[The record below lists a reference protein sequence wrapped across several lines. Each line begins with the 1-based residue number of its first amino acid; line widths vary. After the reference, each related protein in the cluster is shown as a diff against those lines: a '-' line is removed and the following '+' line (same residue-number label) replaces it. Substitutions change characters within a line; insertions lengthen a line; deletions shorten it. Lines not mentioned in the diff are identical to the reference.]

1 MQLPLD
7 IIPNEIIKK
16 YNLRELVHDGKVYIE
31 IRKGMYGLRQ
41 AGILANKL
49 RVKRLETC
57 GYYPVEFTPDLWQH
71 KWRPII
77 FSLVVDD
84 FGVKYTGKENADHL
98 IQALMKDYTISIDLK
113 GEIFCGITL
122 NWEYIKRTVN
132 LSIPV

>member
-7 IIPNEIIKK
+7 IITDEIIET
-16 YNLRELVHDGKVYIE
+16 YNLRELAHDGKVYIE

-49 RVKRLETC
+49 LVKRLETF
-57 GYYPVEFTPDLWQH
+57 GYYPVEFTPGLWRH

-84 FGVKYTGKENADHL
+84 FGVKYTGKEHADHL
-98 IQALMKDYTISIDLK
+98 VQALMKD
-113 GEIFCGITL
+113 
-122 NWEYIKRTVN
+122 
-132 LSIPV
+132 